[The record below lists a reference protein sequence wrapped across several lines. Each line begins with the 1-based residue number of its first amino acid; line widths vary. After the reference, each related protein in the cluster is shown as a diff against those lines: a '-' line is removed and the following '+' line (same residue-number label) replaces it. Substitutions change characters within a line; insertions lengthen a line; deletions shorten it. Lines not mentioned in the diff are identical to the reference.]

1 MNALI
6 AKIVAA
12 LVSAFAAATY
22 RHFGIVAAW
31 ILILAGL
38 IFGSMASLIL
48 GLGVLVYFL
57 WITKRDQNADP

>member
-1 MNALI
+1 MQTLL
-6 AKIVAA
+6 AKIIAA
-12 LVSAFAAATY
+12 IVSAFAAATY

-38 IFGSMASLIL
+38 ISGSMASLIL

-57 WITKRDQNADP
+57 WITKRDQNAAS